1 RRRSTNRA
9 ALTSGRPPAPRPCPS
24 SSGEGTTIMFTK
36 LTISRVYRPGPNL
49 RENTGSVSPVG
60 RVLALVLAAP
70 VVAAG
75 VWLAAPTAFPQPAP
89 NGVPPTAA
97 TPPDRRGLQPRHPI
111 LLRAG
116 GALAHYRVPPA
127 GSLLRDSP

>member
-1 RRRSTNRA
+1 
-9 ALTSGRPPAPRPCPS
+9 
-24 SSGEGTTIMFTK
+24 MFTK

-75 VWLAAPTAFPQPAP
+75 VWLAAPTAFAQPAQ
-89 NGVPPTAA
+89 NGAAPTAA
-97 TPPDRRGLQPRHPI
+97 TPPYVGGSQPGQSTLHGY
-111 LLRAG
+111 G
-116 GALAHYRVPPA
+116 G
-127 GSLLRDSP
+127 